1 MKTLNA
7 NEIYDK
13 GTFSRYHFNLLFL
26 LFVVIV
32 FDGYDTAVYG
42 AVVPILMEQWSL
54 TPVAAGAIGSYTVI
68 GTVVGA
74 LLFGLMADKVGPKKV
89 TDHKCYYFQCI
100 YRFGRV
106 CKWTRNVYCLPRYCW
121 PWTWWGYA

>member
-1 MKTLNA
+1 MKTMNA

-42 AVVPILMEQWSL
+42 AIVPVLMEQWSL
-54 TPVAAGAIGSYTVI
+54 TTVAAGAIGSYTVI

-74 LLFGLMADKVGPKKV
+74 LYLDSWL
-89 TDHKCYYFQCI
+89 I
-100 YRFGRV
+100 
-106 CKWTRNVYCLPRYCW
+106 KWAQRKLP
-121 PWTWWGYA
+121 

>member
-7 NEIYDK
+7 NEIYNK
-13 GTFSRYHFNLLFL
+13 GTFSRYNNFNLLFL
-26 LFVVIV
+26 LFVVIA

-42 AVVPILMEQWSL
+42 AVVPVLMEQWSL

-74 LLFGLMADKVGPKKV
+74 LLFGTHG
-89 TDHKCYYFQCI
+89 
-100 YRFGRV
+100 
-106 CKWTRNVYCLPRYCW
+106 
-121 PWTWWGYA
+121 